1 MVAAAVAVV
10 VTVVVTVVVAV
21 PHAAANAVYLP
32 NAAPVAAATTHVVEG
47 RL

>member
-1 MVAAAVAVV
+1 
-10 VTVVVTVVVAV
+10 V

-47 RL
+47 RF

>member
-1 MVAAAVAVV
+1 MVAVAAVAVI

-32 NAAPVAAATTHVVEG
+32 NAAPVVEG
-47 RL
+47 RF